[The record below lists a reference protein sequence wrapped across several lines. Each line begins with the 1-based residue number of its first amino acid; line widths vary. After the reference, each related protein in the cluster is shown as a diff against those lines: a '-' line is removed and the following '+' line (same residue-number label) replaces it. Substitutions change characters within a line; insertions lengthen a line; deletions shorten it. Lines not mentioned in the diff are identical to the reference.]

1 MNKPKSVRELI
12 QEMKMRLD
20 ESQFTFE
27 SFMMPEYE
35 EENPEGYDSYEEDD
49 EEIMVNR
56 EQNPSD
62 EENMPMKQSKISGI
76 EKELTDIRK
85 IALSV
90 IARLA
95 DQPTSEQYD
104 LMKRIWNLVDK
115 AMEEPTKGK

>member
-1 MNKPKSVRELI
+1 MNKHKSVRELI
-12 QEMKMRLD
+12 QEMKMRLN

-27 SFMMPEYE
+27 SFMMPDYE
-35 EENPEGYDSYEEDD
+35 DENPEGVNPYEDDD
-49 EEIMVNR
+49 EEIMIKRN
-56 EQNPSD
+56 
-62 EENMPMKQSKISGI
+62 EESANEEGMPVKQSKISGI

>member
-12 QEMKMRLD
+12 QEMKMRLN

-35 EENPEGYDSYEEDD
+35 DENPEGVNPYEDD
-49 EEIMVNR
+49 EEIMVKHD
-56 EQNPSD
+56 EEASD
-62 EENMPMKQSKISGI
+62 EEGMPMKQSKISGI